1 MLSTSDYIK
10 YDMTLQEYYIT
21 LDAVTNYTT
30 YNSQELS
37 LVFGNDVDK
46 GIKNISHS
54 IYRLIY
60 LWRKGEGRTE
70 HIKYM
75 RKKIYNNANG
85 EVNAL
90 MLAMIEAVKGAIE
103 SGMDLNAYINEPKD
117 NLPYTVKEEL
127 KLAELL
133 DSSRKPINTT
143 DITYTAEE
151 LANNET

>member
-1 MLSTSDYIK
+1 MLTENNYIK

-21 LDAVTNYTT
+21 VDAITNYTT
-30 YNSQELS
+30 YNSDKLS
-37 LVFGNDVDK
+37 LIFNDVNKD
-46 GIKNISHS
+46 IKMICHS
-54 IYRLIY
+54 VYRLIY
-60 LWRKGEGRTE
+60 LWRKGNGRQD

-75 RKKIYNNANG
+75 RKKIYDNDNG
-85 EVNAL
+85 EVTAL

-103 SGMDLNAYINEPKD
+103 SGMDLNAYIDEPKD

-133 DSSRKPINTT
+133 DSAKKPTNTE

-151 LANNET
+151 LA